1 MKLNNA
7 IIEKILDVLLVVLQ
21 YVAREAEKEEEARS
35 KNNITRIIDNV

>member
-35 KNNITRIIDNV
+35 MNNITRIIDNV

>member
-1 MKLNNA
+1 MKLNIA

-35 KNNITRIIDNV
+35 MNITRIIDNV